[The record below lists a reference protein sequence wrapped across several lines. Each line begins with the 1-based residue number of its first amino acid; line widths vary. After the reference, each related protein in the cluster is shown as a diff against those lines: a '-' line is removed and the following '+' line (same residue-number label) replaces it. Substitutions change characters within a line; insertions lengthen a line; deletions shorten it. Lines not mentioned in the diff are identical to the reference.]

1 MTKKKTAKKKNN
13 RRASQKSKK
22 TDYNLPANLLKAL
35 AGLLILL
42 LLVVFTAFL
51 AHQLFPLSGIS
62 KPGQTAP
69 RKPVTRQHDFIKPA
83 FEIFPKDES
92 SPAYGIPEAAMREG
106 MPVVAIIIDDLGYDS
121 RIARKFVQLDAK
133 ITFSILPLSPQQ
145 KKIAELANQN
155 GMEVMLHLPMEP
167 SEYPEVNPGP
177 GVLLVSM
184 SPDTLLGQLK
194 TNLDSMSFIKGVNN
208 HMGSK
213 MTTVSSTM
221 YQIFS
226 VLKKR
231 DLFFVD
237 SRTTKESLCKPSA
250 KLLKIH
256 FGERDVFLDH
266 IVEPDSIRK
275 QIKQLLRIAARQGE
289 AIGIAHP
296 HQKTYKVLKEELPKI
311 KASVRLVPASSIV
324 RIVGL

>member
-1 MTKKKTAKKKNN
+1 
-13 RRASQKSKK
+13 
-22 TDYNLPANLLKAL
+22 
-35 AGLLILL
+35 
-42 LLVVFTAFL
+42 
-51 AHQLFPLSGIS
+51 
-62 KPGQTAP
+62 
-69 RKPVTRQHDFIKPA
+69 
-83 FEIFPKDES
+83 
-92 SPAYGIPEAAMREG
+92 
-106 MPVVAIIIDDLGYDS
+106 MPMVAIIIDDLGYDS

-167 SEYPEVNPGP
+167 FEYPEANPGP

-184 SPDTLLGQLK
+184 STDTLLGQLK
-194 TNLDSMSFIKGVNN
+194 KDLDSMSFIKGVNN

-213 MTTVSSTM
+213 MTKVSSKM
-221 YQIFS
+221 VQIFS

-231 DLFFVD
+231 DLFFID

-250 KLLKIH
+250 RVVKVP

-266 IVEPDSIRK
+266 VIEPDSIRK
-275 QIKQLLRIAARQGE
+275 QIKRLLRIAARQGE
-289 AIGIAHP
+289 AVGIAHP

-311 KASVRLVPASSIV
+311 KASVRLVSASSIV
-324 RIVGL
+324 RIIGP